1 MPTTIVVRGPD
12 DAVMRF
18 AVDEL
23 ASYAGRLTGQGISR
37 GEPSA
42 GQSISLNVD
51 PSIGSGDAFLLRSTP
66 DGLVVASSGSRGI
79 LHGVYAYLESLGVR
93 FPFPGTDLV
102 VGPRRGLETTGY
114 DRLEAP
120 SFARRGMTF
129 SGDREHAR
137 GWIDFSGKQRL
148 NWVFHHTQFDDGWWV
163 QNRDVLWPELQ
174 KRGITLELGGHYLP
188 HFVPRDLF
196 VEHPDWFRLIGGRRS
211 NDVNFCPSSRPAME
225 YLQERVRQYVREMP
239 EAQVY
244 NVWADDTAEDAST
257 WCACPDCQPYTP
269 SEQNL
274 ITMNAMAQAVRDVKP
289 SANLVHIAY
298 HETIAP
304 PRKVEPDPGVVL
316 MYAPRERCYA
326 HPLDD
331 PTCAKNRQHARWL
344 EDLVKV
350 FDPAR
355 AEIFEY
361 YPDQVVFNH
370 MLPSLVETI
379 GGDVRYYQRLG
390 IGLVEPLLT
399 PFGHPWLSPP
409 SAAIL
414 QSRALWNVDAD
425 LGAIL
430 ADHARTYYGTEL
442 MVEYFQH
449 RERALKR
456 VISACDFTHPVAA
469 FWTPPLDRSEV
480 TARYLEG
487 LERSLE
493 DLRQAR
499 AALARAGREVEKAY
513 VERILDEERA
523 FDLTGRRVNGLTH
536 FSRGALAYSRF
547 QESHQAAD
555 ARAAIEQ
562 FEHAYADLN
571 SILPRNG
578 RPRRSFGLADRLI
591 QELTSQTT

>member
-1 MPTTIVVRGPD
+1 MSTTIVVQGPED
-12 DAVMRF
+12 VVLRF
-18 AVDEL
+18 AAEEL
-23 ASYAGRLTGQGISR
+23 AAYAGRLTGEAASR
-37 GEPSA
+37 GAA
-42 GQSISLNVD
+42 GPGPNLYLRVD
-51 PSIGSGDAFLLRSTP
+51 PSIGPGDAFRLRSVA
-66 DGLVVASSGSRGI
+66 DGLEVASAEARGV

-93 FPFPGTDLV
+93 FPFPGASHEV
-102 VGPRRGLETTGY
+102 VPRRTLETAGY
-114 DRLEAP
+114 DQLDVP

-129 SGDREHAR
+129 SGDVAHAR
-137 GWIDFSGKQRL
+137 GWIDFCGKQRL

-196 VEHPDWFRLIGGRRS
+196 ATHPDWFRLVDGRRS

-225 YLQERVRQYVREMP
+225 YLQERVRRYVREMP

-244 NVWADDTAEDAST
+244 NVWADDTAEDVST
-257 WCACPDCQPYTP
+257 WCACPDCRGYSS

-289 SANLVHIAY
+289 SAKLVHIAY

-316 MYAPRERCYA
+316 MFAPRERCYA
-326 HPLDD
+326 HALDD
-331 PTCAKNRQHARWL
+331 PGCAKNRQHAQWL
-344 EDLVKV
+344 EDLVRV
-350 FDPAR
+350 FDPAQ
-355 AEIFEY
+355 AEVFEY

-370 MLPSLVETI
+370 MMPSLVETI

-390 IGLVEPLLT
+390 IGLIEPLLT
-399 PFGHPWLSPP
+399 PFTHPWLSPP
-409 SAAIL
+409 TSAIL
-414 QSRALWNVDAD
+414 QSRALWNVDVD
-425 LGAIL
+425 LSAVL
-430 ADHARTYYGTEL
+430 ADHARTYYGAEV

-469 FWTPPLDRSEV
+469 FWTPPLDRPAV

-487 LERSLE
+487 LEQSLA

-499 AALARAGREVEKAY
+499 AALARAGREVDGDY
-513 VERILDEERA
+513 VERIVDEERA
-523 FDLTGRRVNGLTH
+523 FDLAGRRANGLTH
-536 FSRGALAYSRF
+536 FARGALAYSRF
-547 QESHQAAD
+547 QADHQAAE
-555 ARAAIEQ
+555 ARAAIEH

-571 SILPRNG
+571 SIRLRAG
-578 RPRRSFGLADRLI
+578 RPGRSFGLADRLI
-591 QELTSQTT
+591 RELQTEIE